1 MKSGL
6 MKKRGDDQ
14 EAGEIDLTPM
24 LDVVFIL
31 LIFFIV
37 TSVFVTEAGIEV
49 NKPQASTAEP
59 RSQDLILIAIS
70 PDGEIWIDGEQIDSR
85 FIRSR
90 FERRLAETPN
100 ASVIIQGDE
109 NASNEHVMTILEAA
123 RDAEIA
129 NVSIS
134 TEE

>member
-1 MKSGL
+1 MKSGV
-6 MKKRGDDQ
+6 MKRRQQD

-49 NKPQASTAEP
+49 TRPEASTVDP
-59 RSQDLILIAIS
+59 TSGDLILIS
-70 PDGEIWIDGEQIDSR
+70 VGPNGDIWIDGDQIDPR

-90 FERRLAETPN
+90 FELRLADAPN
-100 ASVIIQGDE
+100 SAIIIQADE
-109 NASNEHVMTILEAA
+109 SANNEQVMLILQAA
-123 RDAEIA
+123 REANID

-134 TEE
+134 AEA

>member
-6 MKKRGDDQ
+6 IKKEGAE

-37 TSVFVTEAGIEV
+37 TSVFVTEAGIDV
-49 NKPQASTAEP
+49 NRPEASTVDP
-59 RSQDLILIAIS
+59 TSGDLILIAIG
-70 PDGEIWIDGEQIDSR
+70 PAGDIWIDGDQIDPR

-90 FERRLAETPN
+90 FELRLADAPN
-100 ASVIIQGDE
+100 SSLIIQLRRNHGHD
-109 NASNEHVMTILEAA
+109 SK
-123 RDAEIA
+123 AERRR
-129 NVSIS
+129 
-134 TEE
+134 

>member
-6 MKKRGDDQ
+6 MKRKQDED
-14 EAGEIDLTPM
+14 AGEIDLTPM

-49 NKPQASTAEP
+49 TKPEASTVDDT
-59 RSQDLILIAIS
+59 SGDLILIAVGPS
-70 PDGEIWIDGEQIDSR
+70 GDIWIDGDQVDPR

-90 FERRLAETPN
+90 FELRLADAPN
-100 ASVIIQGDE
+100 SVIIIQADA
-109 NASNEHVMTILEAA
+109 NADNEHVMIILDAA
-123 RDAEIA
+123 REA
-129 NVSIS
+129 NIDDVSIS
-134 TEE
+134 AEA

>member
-6 MKKRGDDQ
+6 MKKKAAE

-49 NKPQASTAEP
+49 TKPEASTVDET
-59 RSQDLILIAIS
+59 SGDLILIAV
-70 PDGEIWIDGEQIDSR
+70 GESGDIWIDGEMIDPR

-90 FERRLAETPN
+90 FELRLADAPN
-100 ASVIIQGDE
+100 SAVIIQADA
-109 NASNEHVMTILEAA
+109 NSDNEGVMKILEAA
-123 RDAEIA
+123 REANIL

-134 TEE
+134 AEA

>member
-6 MKKRGDDQ
+6 MKRKQDED
-14 EAGEIDLTPM
+14 AGEIDLTPM

-49 NKPQASTAEP
+49 TKPEASTVDDT
-59 RSQDLILIAIS
+59 SGDLILIAVGPS
-70 PDGEIWIDGEQIDSR
+70 GDIWIDGDQVDPR

-90 FERRLAETPN
+90 FELRLADAPN
-100 ASVIIQGDE
+100 SVIIIQADA
-109 NASNEHVMTILEAA
+109 NADHEQVMIILDAA
-123 RDAEIA
+123 REA
-129 NVSIS
+129 NIDDVSIS
-134 TEE
+134 AEA

>member
-6 MKKRGDDQ
+6 MKKSGQ
-14 EAGEIDLTPM
+14 EEAGEIDLTPM

-49 NKPQASTAEP
+49 SKPEASTVEDT
-59 RSQDLILIAIS
+59 SGDLILIAVGS
-70 PDGEIWIDGEQIDSR
+70 GGDIWIDGDQIDPR

-90 FERRLAETPN
+90 FELRLAVAPN
-100 ASVIIQGDE
+100 SAVIIQADQ
-109 NASNEHVMTILEAA
+109 NSNNEQVMLILAAA
-123 RDAEIA
+123 REA
-129 NVSIS
+129 NIEDVSIS
-134 TEE
+134 AEG

>member
-6 MKKRGDDQ
+6 MKRKDEED
-14 EAGEIDLTPM
+14 AGEIDLTPM

-49 NKPQASTAEP
+49 TKPEASTSE
-59 RSQDLILIAIS
+59 SKKGDLILIAVGANG
-70 PDGEIWIDGEQIDSR
+70 DIWIDGDQVDPR

-90 FERRLAETPN
+90 FELRLADAPN
-100 ASVIIQGDE
+100 SAVIIQAD
-109 NASNEHVMTILEAA
+109 ADADNEQVMLILGAA
-123 RDAEIA
+123 REA
-129 NVSIS
+129 NITDVSIS
-134 TEE
+134 AEA